1 MNIAMARSP
10 AHNVDRAALARTLRP
25 ENSPGY
31 LLWQAANHWQRAQRA
46 ALAPIGITHV
56 QFVLLAGLAWL
67 EEHEG
72 PVHQARLARFCHTD
86 AMMTS
91 QVLRTLEREQ
101 LIRRTVDP
109 DDNRARRLTLTAEG
123 ADRLNQAMPRVKDA
137 DDRFFGSLGEE
148 RRAMIEAL
156 RAVWHTARS
165 EPADAGSP
173 EAKAEAL
180 LGG

>member
-1 MNIAMARSP
+1 MARSP
-10 AHNVDRAALARTLRP
+10 AERVDRTALARTLRP

-46 ALAPIGITHV
+46 ALGPLGVTHV

-91 QVLRTLEREQ
+91 QVLRALEREG
-101 LIRRTVDP
+101 LVERTVDP
-109 DDNRARRLTLTAEG
+109 DDNRARRLSLTEDG
-123 ADRLNQAMPRVKDA
+123 ADRLNQALPRVRDA
-137 DDRFFGSLGEE
+137 DDRFFAALGPE
-148 RRAMIEAL
+148 RRAMVEGL
-156 RAVWHTARS
+156 RTVWQGARS
-165 EPADAGSP
+165 EVDDPNEPAIATAGMIDR
-173 EAKAEAL
+173 
-180 LGG
+180 

>member
-1 MNIAMARSP
+1 MNMIRPP
-10 AHNVDRAALARTLRP
+10 AQSVDRAALARTLRP

-91 QVLRTLEREQ
+91 QVLRTLERED
-101 LIRRTVDP
+101 LILRTVDP
-109 DDNRARRLTLTAEG
+109 DDNRARRLTLTQDG
-123 ADRLNQAMPRVKDA
+123 ADRLNQAMPRVREA
-137 DDRFFGSLGEE
+137 DDRFFGALGGD

-156 RAVWHTARS
+156 RTVWHAARA
-165 EPADAGSP
+165 EPAEASP
-173 EAKAEAL
+173 DSEAASL
-180 LGG
+180 LDG

>member
-1 MNIAMARSP
+1 MARLP
-10 AHNVDRAALARTLRP
+10 AQSVDRAALARTLRP

-46 ALAPIGITHV
+46 ALAPLGITHV

-91 QVLRTLEREQ
+91 QVLRTLERET

-109 DDNRARRLTLTAEG
+109 DDNRARRLSLTREG
-123 ADRLNQAMPRVKDA
+123 ADRLNQAMPRVREA
-137 DDRFFGSLGEE
+137 DDRFFGALGPE
-148 RRAMIEAL
+148 RTAMIEAL
-156 RAVWHTARS
+156 RTVWHTARS
-165 EPADAGSP
+165 EAADPESP

>member
-1 MNIAMARSP
+1 MTM
-10 AHNVDRAALARTLRP
+10 AHNPAQRVDRAALARTLRP

-46 ALAPIGITHV
+46 ALGPLGVTHV

-91 QVLRTLEREQ
+91 QVLRALEREG
-101 LIRRTVDP
+101 LVARTIDP
-109 DDNRARRLTLTAEG
+109 DDNRARRLSLTEAG
-123 ADRLNQAMPRVKDA
+123 ADRLNNALPRVREA
-137 DDRFFGSLGEE
+137 DDRFFAALGPE
-148 RRAMIEAL
+148 RRAMVDGL
-156 RAVWHTARS
+156 RTVWHGARS
-165 EPADAGSP
+165 EVEDGDEPVIATA
-173 EAKAEAL
+173 AIAER
-180 LGG
+180 